1 MNETVPGSGEIVPD
15 GSEQR
20 RPHDEVIAEGEAAS
34 AALHEMETRNALAED
49 PERRCADIKIWV
61 EAECDYFGIE
71 PKNDPVADQI
81 TQILYDHE
89 NRQHE
94 RGRGE
99 YDVTDEERRRLDRV
113 IERGMVVAANEIETA
128 ALTADTVEE
137 VSDAETIEATAD
149 SIETNEEGY
158 RALLASE
165 EYRNASNAEKIA
177 MMSNH
182 PDVPESERA
191 KWQSFG
197 RIMAVAAAVP
207 EDHAVI
213 AARLNQLDMSQG
225 APDPV
230 GFARAFILDSPNS
243 QLPSGVSEATQAAI
257 AETLGIE
264 RPALDVVTG
273 SEMTDVFENGVG
285 TRTIVDPE
293 TGEVREEPIFL
304 QPGEF
309 EEIREGQSIGLAPN
323 GDRAMR
329 FEEEAGDFT
338 IRLPDNATAEDM
350 ALYGLT
356 GQMMSRL
363 HAVNMGEIF
372 FPGRSQMER
381 GGGTLDIRMP
391 GDFHRAQRLSQI
403 FFGGLAGHDGE
414 LLDQSDL
421 NRIPYLMQFQNERG
435 DAVIGDVDPERMIE
449 DYRQQGLIDASN
461 QLDWDRF
468 AEMVEA
474 NRMNLW
480 TGEENFSLTA
490 QAS

>member
-1 MNETVPGSGEIVPD
+1 MS
-15 GSEQR
+15 
-20 RPHDEVIAEGEAAS
+20 
-34 AALHEMETRNALAED
+34 NALAED
-49 PERRCADIKIWV
+49 PEHRCADIKIWV

-94 RGRGE
+94 RGRDA
-99 YDVTDEERRRLDRV
+99 YDVTDEDRRRLDRV
-113 IERGMVVAANEIETA
+113 IERGIAAAADERDEVALELAAETEVAETA
-128 ALTADTVEE
+128 AE
-137 VSDAETIEATAD
+137 VSATEAEASATEEA
-149 SIETNEEGY
+149 ETNEESY
-158 RALLASE
+158 RALLGSV

-197 RIMAVAAAVP
+197 RILSIAAAAP

-213 AARLNQLDMSQG
+213 ATRLNQLDLSQG

-230 GFARAFILDSPNS
+230 GFARAFIFDSPNS
-243 QLPSGVSEATQAAI
+243 QLSSGISEATQAAI

-264 RPALDVVTG
+264 RPALDVTTG
-273 SEMTDVFENGVG
+273 SDMTDVFENGVG
-285 TRTIVDPE
+285 TRTVVDPE
-293 TGEVREEPIFL
+293 TGETREEPIFL

-309 EEIREGQSIGLAPN
+309 EEIRDGQSIGLTPT

-372 FPGRSQMER
+372 FPGRSQLER

-435 DAVIGDVDPERMIE
+435 DAVIGDVDPERMMA
-449 DYRQQGLIDASN
+449 DYRQQGLVDASN

-480 TGEENFSLTA
+480 TEENFSHTA
-490 QAS
+490 QAA

>member
-1 MNETVPGSGEIVPD
+1 MNEIVPGTGD
-15 GSEQR
+15 VAPNGNGR
-20 RPHDEVIAEGEAAS
+20 HRPDDEVIAEGEATA
-34 AALHEMETRNALAED
+34 AALREMEASNALAEN
-49 PERRCADIKIWV
+49 PEHRCADIKVWV

-81 TQILYDHE
+81 TKILYDHE

-94 RGRGE
+94 RGRAA

-113 IERGMVVAANEIETA
+113 IKRGMVTAADQREEMALEEITEEEAEETA
-128 ALTADTVEE
+128 TETQVN
-137 VSDAETIEATAD
+137 AEMEA
-149 SIETNEEGY
+149 SEEGY
-158 RALLASE
+158 RALLASDE
-165 EYRNASNAEKIA
+165 FRNISNAEKIA

-197 RIMAVAAAVP
+197 RIMAIAAAVP

-213 AARLNQLDMSQG
+213 ATRLNQLDMSQG
-225 APDPV
+225 APDPL
-230 GFARAFILDSPNS
+230 GFARAFIFDSPNS
-243 QLPSGVSEATQAAI
+243 QLSSGVSRATQSAI

-293 TGEVREEPIFL
+293 TGETREEPIFL

-309 EEIREGQSIGLAPN
+309 EEIRDGQSIGLTQA

-329 FEEEAGDFT
+329 FEEEVGDFT

-356 GQMMSRL
+356 GQIMSRL

-372 FPGRSQMER
+372 FPGRSQLER

-403 FFGGLAGHDGE
+403 FFGGWAGHDGE
-414 LLDQSDL
+414 TLDQSDL

-435 DAVIGDVDPERMIE
+435 DAVIGDVDPERMMA
-449 DYRQQGLIDASN
+449 DYRQQGLVDASN

-480 TGEENFSLTA
+480 TEENFSHTA
-490 QAS
+490 QAA